1 MQLTALQKAASQ
13 AIVNIFETGSVRG
26 DYGDVTLLRGDS
38 GQLTYGRSQTT
49 LASGNLFLLCKDYS
63 ARPDGAYSAKFTPY
77 LPPLEACDTALNN
90 NMEFRGLLKDAGDD
104 PVMHEVQDAFFDRV
118 YWDPAM
124 RSADALGAQTAL
136 GATIVYDSTVHGS
149 WARIREMTR
158 QKVGELSAIGEKKWM
173 AAYVDTRHD
182 WLANHPNAL
191 LHKTVYRMDALA
203 ALIRA
208 GNWTLKLPFTVRGLN
223 VTPEALG
230 DTTVVR
236 VPAETAPRRLLR
248 LKSPPMTGP
257 DVSWVQERLARA
269 GIRVTASGTFDNITD
284 AAVRN
289 FQGGHGLKVDGVV
302 GPVTRTALEDI
313 SVATK
318 AASTDEPMPAVAN
331 AEASAVKSSTP
342 PARDTSPSS
351 PPPPKRSPPPQ
362 PLPEPEPAPVPTPA
376 PAPRPARTTP
386 PPPPSSDDGGDPVGD
401 IKRHVSTEVRA
412 SVDAMKRTL
421 RDEHEK
427 LTQRV
432 TSTVQDEVSDV
443 LATLRDRLAVR
454 GQAVLKDIAGGRPV
468 IPAVLSG
475 VTLLF
480 TEARDFFSW
489 KEAQTTTPAAST
501 TSAPADTTTAPAPA
515 VTDTTAAPATV
526 PTTVDHT
533 TSAPSN
539 DTLAQAYDYVHK
551 IAASI
556 PNEWIFRL
564 RIVAFAL
571 IAYAIFRLWQR
582 RQAAAKPK

>member
-13 AIVNIFETGSVRG
+13 AIVNIFETGSIRG
-26 DYGDVTLLRGDS
+26 NYGDVTLLRGDS

-49 LASGNLFLLCKDYS
+49 LASGNLYLLCKDYS
-63 ARPDGAYSAKFTPY
+63 ARADGAYAPKFVPY
-77 LPPLEACDTALNN
+77 LPSLEACDVALNN

-158 QKVGELSAIGEKKWM
+158 QKVGELSAVGEKKWM

-182 WLANHPNAL
+182 WLATHPNAL

-223 VTPEALG
+223 ITPEALG

-269 GIRVTASGTFDNITD
+269 GIRVTANGTFDNITD

-289 FQGGHGLKVDGVV
+289 FQDGHGLKVDGVV

-331 AEASAVKSSTP
+331 AEAAVKSSTP
-342 PARDTSPSS
+342 PARDTTAPS
-351 PPPPKRSPPPQ
+351 PPPPKRTPPPT
-362 PLPEPEPAPVPTPA
+362 PPSEPEPAPVPAPA
-376 PAPRPARTTP
+376 PPPRPARTSP
-386 PPPPSSDDGGDPVGD
+386 PPPPPNDDAGDPVGD

-412 SVDAMKRTL
+412 SLDAMKKTL

-443 LATLRDRLAVR
+443 LATIRERLAAR
-454 GQAVLKDIAGGRPV
+454 GQAVIKDIAGGRPI
-468 IPAVLSG
+468 IPAVASG

-480 TEARDFFSW
+480 TETRDFFSW
-489 KEAQTTTPAAST
+489 KEAQTTTPA
-501 TSAPADTTTAPAPA
+501 TTAPAE
-515 VTDTTAAPATV
+515 TTTATAPPVPETTTTPTTV

-533 TSAPSN
+533 TPAPSN
-539 DTLAQAYDYVHK
+539 DTLTQAYDYVHK

-556 PNEWIFRL
+556 PNEWVFRL
-564 RIVAFAL
+564 RILAFAL

-582 RQAAAKPK
+582 RQAAAKSK

>member
-13 AIVNIFETGSVRG
+13 AIVNIFETGSIRG
-26 DYGDVTLLRGDS
+26 NYGDVTLLRGDS

-49 LASGNLFLLCKDYS
+49 LASGNLYLLCKDYS
-63 ARPDGAYSAKFTPY
+63 ARPDGAYAPKFVPY
-77 LPPLEACDTALNN
+77 LPALEACDVALNN

-118 YWDPAM
+118 YWDPAI

-149 WARIREMTR
+149 WARIRERTR
-158 QKVGELSAIGEKKWM
+158 QQYGELSAIGEKKWM
-173 AAYVDTRHD
+173 AAYVETRHE
-182 WLANHPNAL
+182 WLATHPNTL

-223 VTPEALG
+223 ITPDALG
-230 DTTVVR
+230 DTSVVR

-248 LKSPPMTGP
+248 LKTPPMTGP
-257 DVSWVQERLARA
+257 DVVWVQERLTRA
-269 GIRVTASGTFDNITD
+269 GIRVTASGTFDSITD

-289 FQGGHGLKVDGVV
+289 FQDAHSLKVDGIV
-302 GPVTRTALEDI
+302 GPVTRSALEDI

-318 AASTDEPMPAVAN
+318 NAVTDEPMPAVAV
-331 AEASAVKSSTP
+331 AEQAAVKST
-342 PARDTSPSS
+342 PARDNAPAPS
-351 PPPPKRSPPPQ
+351 PPPPKKSPPP
-362 PLPEPEPAPVPTPA
+362 PEPEPTPA
-376 PAPRPARTTP
+376 PAPPPAPSPRPARTAPPPQP
-386 PPPPSSDDGGDPVGD
+386 PPPQSDGDDPVGD

-443 LATLRDRLAVR
+443 LAAVR
-454 GQAVLKDIAGGRPV
+454 GHVAAQGKAVLKDIAGGRPI
-468 IPAVLSG
+468 IPAVVSG

-480 TEARDFFSW
+480 TETRDFFSW
-489 KEAQTTTPAAST
+489 KEAQTATPSEPTTETPIAS
-501 TSAPADTTTAPAPA
+501 SAPVPETT
-515 VTDTTAAPATV
+515 APATV

-533 TSAPSN
+533 TPAAPSD
-539 DTLAQAYDYVHK
+539 DTIAQIYTYVHK
-551 IAASI
+551 FAAWI
-556 PNEWIFRL
+556 PNEWVFRL
-564 RIVAFAL
+564 RIFAVVL

-582 RQAAAKPK
+582 RQAAAKK

>member
-13 AIVNIFETGSVRG
+13 AIVNIFETGSIRG
-26 DYGDVTLLRGDS
+26 NYGDVTLLRGDS

-49 LASGNLFLLCKDYS
+49 LASGNLYLLCKDYS
-63 ARPDGAYSAKFTPY
+63 ARTDGAYSPKFVSY
-77 LPPLEACDTALNN
+77 LPALEACDVALNN

-118 YWDPAM
+118 YWDPAI

-136 GATIVYDSTVHGS
+136 GAAIVYDSTVHGS
-149 WARIREMTR
+149 WARIRERTR

-173 AAYVDTRHD
+173 AAYVETRHE
-182 WLANHPNAL
+182 WLATHPNAL

-223 VTPEALG
+223 ITPEALG
-230 DTTVVR
+230 DTSVVR

-257 DVSWVQERLARA
+257 DIVWLQERLARA
-269 GIRVTASGTFDNITD
+269 NIRVAASGTFDNITD

-289 FQGGHGLKVDGVV
+289 FQDGHGLKVDGIV
-302 GPVTRTALEDI
+302 GPVTRSALEDI

-318 AASTDEPMPAVAN
+318 AAAIDEPMPAIAN
-331 AEASAVKSSTP
+331 PEATAVKST
-342 PARDTSPSS
+342 PARDTAGPASAPPQKKS
-351 PPPPKRSPPPQ
+351 PPPPD
-362 PLPEPEPAPVPTPA
+362 PEPAAPTPVIAPA
-376 PAPRPARTTP
+376 PAPPPPAAPRPMRSAPP
-386 PPPPSSDDGGDPVGD
+386 PPPPSEADGGDPVGD

-412 SVDAMKRTL
+412 SVDAMKRTM

-432 TSTVQDEVSDV
+432 TSTMQDEVSDV
-443 LATLRDRLAVR
+443 LATLRDGLATR
-454 GQAVLKDIAGGRPV
+454 GKAVIKDIAGGRPIV
-468 IPAVLSG
+468 PAVLSG

-489 KEAQTTTPAAST
+489 REAQTATPTTAA
-501 TSAPADTTTAPAPA
+501 PDTATAPAIE
-515 VTDTTAAPATV
+515 TTAPATV
-526 PTTVDHT
+526 PTTVDQT
-533 TSAPSN
+533 TATPPSD
-539 DTLAQAYDYVHK
+539 DTLAQAYDYIHK

-556 PNEWIFRL
+556 PNEWVFRL
-564 RIVAFAL
+564 RIVAVAL

-582 RQAAAKPK
+582 RQAAAKAK